1 MVKRKTSKE
10 ILAEAFR
17 EVAAKKNID
26 RITVQDI
33 VNNCGYSPATFYRNF
48 SDKYDLI
55 AWDHTRSVAEIMGRI
70 SDSYSWKQTLAD
82 GANWFFSEREY
93 LANLFSHTSGHDSFI
108 RYMTEINFDALKK
121 HIVTVSGKE
130 NLTAKEELLIRAYCL
145 GTVCLTCEW
154 ILGKHDATPEEIADL
169 YESSLPEP
177 LKQYLIRKQR

>member
-1 MVKRKTSKE
+1 MMVKRKTSKE

-82 GANWFFSEREY
+82 GAN
-93 LANLFSHTSGHDSFI
+93 
-108 RYMTEINFDALKK
+108 
-121 HIVTVSGKE
+121 
-130 NLTAKEELLIRAYCL
+130 
-145 GTVCLTCEW
+145 
-154 ILGKHDATPEEIADL
+154 
-169 YESSLPEP
+169 
-177 LKQYLIRKQR
+177 